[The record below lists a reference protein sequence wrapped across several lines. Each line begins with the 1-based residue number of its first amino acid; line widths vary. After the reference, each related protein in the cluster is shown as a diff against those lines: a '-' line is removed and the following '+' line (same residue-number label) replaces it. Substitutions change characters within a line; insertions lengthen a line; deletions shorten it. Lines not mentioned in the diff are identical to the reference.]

1 MAVITISG
9 PFGCGGSDLGK
20 NVADSLGYV
29 FADSDIIAR
38 IAQAANVSEAWVEH
52 VEKEAGGKFL
62 WIITQMVSKNLVD
75 KILKDERGYIDE
87 SIYLDY
93 LVVLIAQFAEEG
105 NVVIMGRGS
114 QYILQDHP
122 DAIHIL
128 LVNSLEN
135 RIRNIMDRHA
145 LTDKKAAQMV
155 RSEDKR
161 REALFRKIGKTDYD
175 QVSLYDLALNLD
187 RVDTDKARDMC
198 VALVRR
204 KEAAASDPD
213 GQSS

>member
-9 PFGCGGSDLGK
+9 QFGGGGNDLGK
-20 NVADSLGYV
+20 KVAESLGYV
-29 FADSDIIAR
+29 FADSHIVNR

-62 WIITQMVSKNLVD
+62 WMISQMVSKGLVD

-128 LVNSLEN
+128 VVNSLEN
-135 RIRNIMDRHA
+135 RIRNIMARYD
-145 LTDKKAAQMV
+145 LTEKKAAQMV
-155 RSEDKR
+155 SNEDKR

-175 QVSLYDLALNLD
+175 QASLYDLSLNLN
-187 RVDTDKARDMC
+187 RVDVDKARDMC
-198 VALVRR
+198 VALVR
-204 KEAAASDPD
+204 
-213 GQSS
+213 